1 MTFAPHFSISVF
13 VTSQITLSC
22 DAMGG
27 DNGPLAVIPGIDLAI
42 KDGLKARFLLFGK
55 PEVLEPILAQYP
67 AVAKVAEICPAETVI
82 SPDEKPSQ
90 ALRKGANSSMRM
102 AINAVKEGRA
112 QAVISAGN
120 TGALMAT
127 AKMVLKTLPNVDR
140 PAIASLMPNIKGRS
154 VVLDLGANLTTD
166 ADGLVQMA
174 VLGAILA
181 QINLRVERPTVG
193 LLNVGSEEQKGHE
206 YIREAA
212 SILSDLKFA
221 GRYYGFVEGDDIGKG
236 TVDVIVTDGFTG
248 NVALKTAEGVGKMAG
263 AFIRE
268 AFTSTLWAKLG
279 YLLANR
285 AMKRLKAKIDPRLY
299 NGGLF
304 LGLNGLCIKSHGGA
318 DAFSFSRAILVA
330 GEMVREDY
338 VSRVAKALENV
349 PHHAGEDVAV
359 TAEEKV
365 A

>member
-1 MTFAPHFSISVF
+1 MTFAPFAIIKRP
-13 VTSQITLSC
+13 VTSNIILSC

-27 DNGPLAVIPGIDLAI
+27 DNGPNAVIPGIDLALQ
-42 KDGLKARFLLFGK
+42 DGLKASFLLFGK
-55 PEVLEPILAQYP
+55 PEILEPILSQYP
-67 AVAKVAEICPAETVI
+67 KVAACAQICAAETI
-82 SPDEKPSQ
+82 ITPDEKPSQ
-90 ALRKGANSSMRM
+90 ALRKGATSSMRM
-102 AINAVKEGRA
+102 AIDAVKDGRA
-112 QAVISAGN
+112 QAVISSGN

-127 AKMVLKTLPNVDR
+127 AKMVLKSLPGVDR
-140 PAIASLMPNIKGRS
+140 PSIASLMPNIKGRS

-174 VLGAILA
+174 VLGAIFA
-181 QINLRVERPTVG
+181 QINLKVERPTVG

-212 SILSDLKFA
+212 SILSDLKFP

-248 NVALKTAEGVGKMAG
+248 NVALKTAEGIGKMAG
-263 AFIRE
+263 AYIRE
-268 AFTSTLWAKLG
+268 AFTSSVWSKIG

-285 AMKRLKAKIDPRLY
+285 AMKRIRSKIDGRQY

-318 DAFSFSRAILVA
+318 DAFAFSRAVIVA
-330 GEMVREDY
+330 ADMVREDY
-338 VSRVAKALENV
+338 ISRVAKALENV
-349 PHHAGEDVAV
+349 PHHSEQSAA
-359 TAEEKV
+359 AEAEKV